1 MLMPRR
7 DDMLTMKARTAQAAV
22 MHAFNK
28 PIEVREFPLPD
39 VLGPGDVLVKVT
51 HAGMCGTD
59 VHLHKG
65 QLDVPLPLILG
76 HETAGL
82 VVETGG
88 DVEDWL
94 GNPLRLGD
102 RITWTAGMPC
112 GTCKYCRLHRLPS
125 RCSNRT
131 AYGVSTPC
139 DQPPHFLG
147 GYGQYHFLRAGTSI
161 FKLADDLPAD
171 AVIGAGCALVT
182 VIHGYEKVPLRWA
195 ESVVIQ
201 GAGPVGLAALA
212 TAVDAGARPTLV
224 IGGPADRLERCKHF
238 GADVTLNIDEV
249 KDPQER
255 RRIVLE
261 HTGGLGADVVVE
273 CVGHPTAVA
282 EGWDL
287 ARDGGRYLTL
297 GQYCDAG
304 PTQLNPHVITKRELE
319 VYGCYGS
326 EPQHWAKAL
335 EFLRARRDRFPFHEL
350 ITHRFRL
357 DQVNEALE
365 EVAHWRTG
373 KAVICP
379 ND

>member
-1 MLMPRR
+1 MIN
-7 DDMLTMKARTAQAAV
+7 ATAKAAV
-22 MHAFNK
+22 LHAFNA

-39 VLGPGDVLVKVT
+39 SLDPGDVLVKVT
-51 HAGMCGTD
+51 LAGMCGTD

-76 HETAGL
+76 HETAGT

-88 DVEDWL
+88 EVADWL
-94 GNPLRLGD
+94 GHPLTVGD
-102 RITWTAGMPC
+102 RVSWTVGMPC
-112 GTCKYCRLHRLPS
+112 GKCKYCRLHRLPS
-125 RCSNRT
+125 RCSHRKS
-131 AYGVSTPC
+131 YGVNTPC
-139 DQPPHFLG
+139 DRPPYFLG
-147 GYGQYHFLRAGTSI
+147 GYGQYHYLRAGTSI
-161 FKLADDLPAD
+161 FKLADDLPTE

-182 VIHGYEKVPLRWA
+182 AVHGYENMPLRWA

-212 TAVDAGARPTLV
+212 LASDAGARPV
-224 IGGPADRLERCKHF
+224 IVVGGPADRLERCKRF
-238 GADVTLNIDEV
+238 GADVTIDIDSV
-249 KDPQER
+249 KDPGR
-255 RRIVLE
+255 RRDLVLQ
-261 HTGGLGADVVVE
+261 HTDGLGADVVVE
-273 CVGHPTAVA
+273 CVGLPEAVA
-282 EGWDL
+282 EGWNL
-287 ARDGGRYLTL
+287 ARDGGRYLSL

-304 PTQLNPHVITKRELE
+304 PTQLNPHLITKRELE
-319 VYGCYGS
+319 IHGSYGS
-326 EPQHWAKAL
+326 EPQHWARAL

-365 EVAHWRTG
+365 EVAAWRTG